1 VWRLHMQSRA
11 GVPNIPSLGLCMVSN
26 ARMCNSGRLRLPKK
40 RAAEDEAG
48 AEAPA
53 KKRGR

>member
-1 VWRLHMQSRA
+1 VWGLHMQTRA
-11 GVPNIPSLGLCMVSN
+11 GVPNTPSRGLCLVAD
-26 ARMCNSGRLRLPKK
+26 ARMCNSGRLRLPRK

>member
-1 VWRLHMQSRA
+1 MHMQTRA
-11 GVPNIPSLGLCMVSN
+11 GVPNTPSRGLCLVAD
-26 ARMCNSGRLRLPKK
+26 ARMCNSGRLRLPRK

>member
-1 VWRLHMQSRA
+1 MWRLHMQSRA
-11 GVPNIPSLGLCMVSN
+11 GVPNIPSLGLFMVSN